1 MWRTILA
8 AAVLV
13 ASTTGPAGSWVAPVA
28 LDPGHVLR
36 GFERPA
42 HRFAPGHRGV
52 DLKADA
58 GTPVRAIG
66 TGTVTFAGEVA
77 GVPTVAI
84 DHSFMRS
91 TYLPVASLVE
101 VGDLVT
107 VGQTIGTISARG
119 RHCARDCLHLGVKR
133 TGPMGTEDD
142 PYVDPLAWIN
152 AIPVLKPLSA
162 RRR

>member
-1 MWRTILA
+1 MWRTTLA

-13 ASTTGPAGSWVAPVA
+13 ASTTAGSWVAPVA

-77 GVPTVAI
+77 GVPTIAI
-84 DHSFMRS
+84 DHAFVRS
-91 TYLPVASLVE
+91 TYLPVTSMVE
-101 VGDLVT
+101 VGDHVT
-107 VGQTIGTISARG
+107 AGQTIGSISARV
-119 RHCARDCLHLGVKR
+119 RHCTRDCLHLGVQR
-133 TGPMGTEDD
+133 TGPMGAEDD
-142 PYVDPLAWIN
+142 PYVDPLAWIDRV
-152 AIPVLKPLSA
+152 PVLKPLSA
-162 RRR
+162 RWR